1 VVEEEELRDFWEG
14 TMMAGDEDDG
24 QAEVVVE
31 KEEVEKEKKSGDV

>member
-1 VVEEEELRDFWEG
+1 
-14 TMMAGDEDDG
+14 MMAGDEDDG